1 MRNPRCARRSRSDQ
15 VRSKTWHD
23 ISLTYWRLTSLNVA
37 VVNPGPSSTLR
48 SSRTKVTPV
57 GTGTAEASAANSAN
71 VRDWAKR
78 LQPAMAVGTKP
89 QSSNT
94 TIFRVVRVTA
104 LFTFPVG
111 EDGHDARQCNSARAL
126 GATQPF
132 ATCKASAPGR
142 ITLKAGRRGPVDTAL
157 FTFATDRTHSALSGR
172 TTPIHNAVG
181 IPEYRM
187 PSSFGLASAR
197 V

>member
-1 MRNPRCARRSRSDQ
+1 MQLSQGAGSD
-15 VRSKTWHD
+15 
-23 ISLTYWRLTSLNVA
+23 
-37 VVNPGPSSTLR
+37 
-48 SSRTKVTPV
+48 
-57 GTGTAEASAANSAN
+57 AA
-71 VRDWAKR
+71 
-78 LQPAMAVGTKP
+78 
-89 QSSNT
+89 
-94 TIFRVVRVTA
+94 I
-104 LFTFPVG
+104 
-111 EDGHDARQCNSARAL
+111 
-126 GATQPF
+126 

-142 ITLKAGRRGPVDTAL
+142 ITLKAGRRGPVDTAR